1 MITIGKS
8 TYDMADLWVHD
19 YNDTFGVHYGINT
32 SNYINPI
39 TGQNY
44 IDDHDTAKLTEK
56 ILNKLPNKDNIN
68 PYLYPYTG
76 TINKGETFDE
86 AKKRY
91 YKSPF
96 ITQGGDGDHQHPIIA
111 VFDGEDYIWPSRNT
125 KDVEG
130 NILYVFKDYASNTK
144 QEIINN
150 NSRTKNISKT
160 GGSFMLY
167 VDTYNTNKLYKC
179 NYSFNVL
186 SPFDKWIYVENG
198 TPTKESQNI
207 INNKDVTVINRE
219 YNANTG
225 SVWWDY
231 SINETNNTL
240 IGVAMHEKN
249 ATEVDST
256 LNVIIKPNL
265 SPFSRTATLMLY
277 NQFDQYKGMYI
288 GEINGN
294 GSDVIVY
301 TINQD
306 ADDINF
312 DKIEFYT
319 NDNTSAKVKT
329 DCYGPMSSNGGD
341 GWIYFKITGT
351 SSQGAIRTFGEYPN
365 QNIGKL
371 RWSYYNSTGC
381 TLYNPTF
388 NPGTGIWTMKI
399 NFASNKPSSTIIYS
413 GTITATVDKSIVSYN
428 GKETAQITPSGI
440 TSSIDKETTAK
451 NFKIKISQIE
461 ELNIE
466 PIYNSNTSGETCY
479 IQNVGRSI
487 EIKQPTYG
495 YELVDKTIKWAKVSQ
510 SGLVSFEQNNTLNK
524 RIVEIKVFC
533 NENPNF
539 NTIVNITQDVSYP
552 NFSDDNA
559 YIKFYTDQTASTET
573 KIYGPITGEYES
585 TQQIYFKVFGKNDNG
600 VLFELTDISKIT
612 SITSDTCTCLFES
625 LIFIGVKN
633 IFRCNIKIPTNN
645 GSPNSISGELSLTCA
660 DAEYTDG
667 SLGLIT
673 ISGLSINNSDSNI
686 TPKNKDH
693 NITVTVENSLKGT
706 CIYKQ
711 NAGSLSSEYIK
722 EIEYELILSGD
733 KVTGADNWVYTNTNN
748 NIYVENDKKYVK
760 WKENTEAHVRGG
772 NFNDIKLTCNCY
784 KVFNNGNKEQ
794 TIYQSNEVSPKQKY
808 DLSLDIPKEYKLQNV
823 KWTTLFIFDSDD
835 YTKTT
840 EALKITP
847 TGTNYKSITNI
858 SANGD
863 IVPIYFKIFGIATY
877 NNGTSTYKSELF
889 YGASPDM
896 ANPVSNITCN
906 IVNKT
911 SNAVIINS
919 GEINGTENFL
929 VNINVGA
936 TVNTSNSVVAEI
948 YFDLAADTSK
958 DKYWGDVRFNNS
970 NKAVSISQ
978 NGYTEISYSGEI
990 TYIEFS
996 IDENKWE
1003 RYDNTTI
1010 KYEKNA
1016 PDIIEKVYFKI
1027 FFNVYKREN
1036 NVIVSTDK
1044 VVYNDSVKVT
1054 SNNTNINPT
1063 TTCDGSIFTLSS
1075 LGMIVN
1081 SEYDSIFS
1089 ITTSKITYNYKNTYN
1104 ININA
1109 KAFNNCLRIVKHN
1122 LWNTITFY
1130 STEDCKTPISEMYV
1144 NSDESNYT
1152 IYFKITNSYNNTT
1165 YVGDTSNIVLY
1176 ENNLISSSSLSISC
1190 TSTNTSG
1197 VYSITRNISNVD
1209 EDKIIYTINNC
1220 SCQTYPLNGSI
1231 NIGKRATII
1240 NCFLNFYSPLADET
1254 YYDNWV
1260 YENIFKTTGDISNTS
1275 ITSVVGNFNDV
1286 ETKKI
1291 FVKASEKPQIIFNNV
1306 TSVSTTINIDNISDN
1321 LYSFDI
1327 VSNDSTINSA
1337 TYEITV
1343 SCVPHDKLTLVLPAK
1358 SVRISY
1364 KVVWNNVIWGADLH
1378 EIPSNTTQSKTS
1390 ESGCFKDESFSY
1402 RFMIQGTMT
1411 TYENGVPVT
1420 DSSETVY
1427 LEDTD
1432 YIKVIEDRHQ
1442 NNETHLLKY
1451 HIYRYPWKKTIFYIK
1466 GVGDDKIPNNISDT
1480 DTPDRSCSISI
1491 GVIRCITGDTTWE
1504 SYSSL
1509 NNSTFTLHQYG
1520 NVWDPYFTIN

>member
-39 TGQNY
+39 TGKKY
-44 IDDHDTAKLTEK
+44 VDDHDTAKLTEK
-56 ILNKLPNKDNIN
+56 ILNKLPNKDNVN
-68 PYLYPYTG
+68 PYLYPYPN

-91 YKSPF
+91 YKLPF

-111 VFDGEDYIWPSRNT
+111 VFDGKDYIWPSRNT
-125 KDVEG
+125 KDIEG
-130 NILYVFKDYASNTK
+130 NILYVFKDYASNEK
-144 QEIINN
+144 QEITNN
-150 NSRTKNISKT
+150 NSRIKNISKA
-160 GGSFMLY
+160 GGNFMLY
-167 VDTYNTNKLYKC
+167 IDTYNTNKLYKC
-179 NYSFNVL
+179 NYEFNVL

-207 INNKDVTVINRE
+207 INNKDITVINRK
-219 YNANTG
+219 YNANIG

-256 LNVIIKPNL
+256 LNVIVKPNL
-265 SPFSRTATLMLY
+265 SPFNRTATLMLY

-288 GEINGN
+288 GETNGN
-294 GSDVIVY
+294 GTDVIVY
-301 TINQD
+301 TINQE
-306 ADDINF
+306 ADDIKFN
-312 DKIEFYT
+312 KIEFYT
-319 NDNTSAKVKT
+319 NDNTSAKVKK
-329 DCYGPMSSNGGD
+329 DCYGPMSSSGGD

-365 QNIGKL
+365 QNIDKL

-440 TSSIDKETTAK
+440 TGSVDKETTAK
-451 NFKIKISQIE
+451 NFKIKISQVE

-466 PIYNSNTSGETCY
+466 PIYTGNTSGETCY
-479 IQNVGRSI
+479 KQNTGNPI

-495 YELVDKTIKWAKVSQ
+495 YELVDKTINWAKVSQ

-552 NFSDDNA
+552 NFSDDA

-573 KIYGPITGEYES
+573 EIYGPIAGEYES
-585 TQQIYFKVFGKNDNG
+585 TQQIYFKVFGKNNNG

-645 GSPNSISGELSLTCA
+645 GSPNNISGELSLTCS

-693 NITVTVENSLKGT
+693 IITVTVENSLKGT

-760 WKENTEAHVRGG
+760 WKENTEAQVRGG

-794 TIYQSNEVSPKQKY
+794 TIYKSAEVSPKQKY
-808 DLSLDIPKEYKLQNV
+808 DLSLDIPKEYKLKNV

-847 TGTNYKSITNI
+847 LDTNYKSITNI

-863 IVPIYFKIFGIATY
+863 VVPIYFKIFGVATY
-877 NNGTSTYKSELF
+877 DNGTSTYESKLF
-889 YGASPDM
+889 YGTSPDM

-911 SNAVIINS
+911 SNAVTITS
-919 GEINGTENFL
+919 GKINGNENFL

-936 TVNTSNSVVAEI
+936 TVNTSSSVVAEI
-948 YFDLAADTSK
+948 YFDLAADTSEN
-958 DKYWGDVRFNNS
+958 KYWSDVRFNNS
-970 NKAVSISQ
+970 NKAISISQ

-996 IDENKWE
+996 IDRNTWE
-1003 RYDNTTI
+1003 RYANTTI
-1010 KYEKNA
+1010 KYEKTA
-1016 PDIIEKVYFKI
+1016 PDIIENVYFKI
-1027 FFNVYKREN
+1027 FFNVYKMEN
-1036 NVIVSTDK
+1036 GVIASTEE
-1044 VVYNDSVKVT
+1044 VVYTDTVKVT
-1054 SNNTNINPT
+1054 SNNTSISPT
-1063 TTCDGSIFTLSS
+1063 NTCDGSIFTLSS
-1075 LGMIVN
+1075 LGMSVN
-1081 SEYDSIFS
+1081 LEYDTTFS
-1089 ITTSKITYNYKNTYN
+1089 ISTTKITYNYKNIYN
-1104 ININA
+1104 ISINA
-1109 KAFNNCLRIVKHN
+1109 KAFNDCLRIVKHN
-1122 LWNTITFY
+1122 LWDTITFY
-1130 STEDCKTPISEMYV
+1130 STEDCKTSISEMYV

-1152 IYFKITNSYNNTT
+1152 VYFKITNSYNNTT
-1165 YVGDTSNIVLY
+1165 YTGDASNIILY

-1220 SCQTYPLNGSI
+1220 SCQTYPLTGSI

-1240 NCFLNFYSPLADET
+1240 RCFLNFYSPLTNET
-1254 YYDNWV
+1254 YYNQWV
-1260 YENIFKTTGDISNTS
+1260 YENIFKKTGDINKTS
-1275 ITSVVGNFNDV
+1275 ITSTVGNFDDT
-1286 ETKKI
+1286 ETKPI
-1291 FVKASEKPQIIFNNV
+1291 YLKASEKPQIIFNNV
-1306 TSVSTTINIDNISDN
+1306 TAVSTTINVDNVSDN
-1321 LYSFDI
+1321 LYVFNI
-1327 VSNDSTINSA
+1327 VSNDSKTNSA

-1364 KVVWNNVIWGADLH
+1364 KIVWNNVVWGANLTENGLSSMDQ
-1378 EIPSNTTQSKTS
+1378 IKTL
-1390 ESGCFKDESFSY
+1390 ESGCFKDEDFSY
-1402 RFMIQGTMT
+1402 RFMIQGTKT
-1411 TYENGVPVT
+1411 TYENDVPVT

-1427 LEDTD
+1427 LDDINYLIAYEDTH
-1432 YIKVIEDRHQ
+1432 ET
-1442 NNETHLLKY
+1442 NGTHLLNYQIKLVSG
-1451 HIYRYPWKKTIFYIK
+1451 TTSLFYIE
-1466 GVGDDKIPNNISDT
+1466 GIDNGKIPNNISDT
-1480 DTPDRSCSISI
+1480 DTLDRSCSISI
-1491 GVIRCITGDTTWE
+1491 GVKECISGDTTWE

-1509 NNSTFTLHQYG
+1509 NYSSFTLLQYG
-1520 NVWDPYFTIN
+1520 NIWDPYFTIN